1 MPRSSSFADVS
12 STKQA
17 SSIRRGSSFASN
29 VESMEPTP
37 RSATFEGIFPECTKQ
52 EKALE
57 GATEAYE
64 AAKAVWKRA
73 SDKLAELQQ
82 QRDSELAA
90 NPKAKI
96 DPAVEAEMEE
106 LAAAAAECEQKAGA
120 TKKLVREAERNL
132 SRERHR
138 GYFTAISQRNVQQS
152 RTNAHNYFIA
162 KEYTNQSMDD
172 GREALRE
179 AARKRQHDA
188 REVAK
193 EKARVER
200 DLRLFTHVES
210 FAANWKVGWPRGQL
224 FPPAPRAPP
233 TVWLKPPGPPE
244 EEPETLTLL
253 KKALAANL
261 MRVVDLFRKW
271 DVDHDHTI
279 NEDELRLA
287 LGSLKVPHTEQQLK
301 QLFDNLDED
310 NSGFIDFEELYKAL
324 RKHGAKRAPTN
335 HIELEMPK
343 RHEPPPHGTAA
354 ERRAVAAIKK
364 ALHVNLQR
372 VSDLFAHW
380 DENGDGQISKTEIK
394 RALGAQCIPVED
406 IGLNFLFK
414 RLDADNSGGIDF
426 RELNKLLR
434 REFIFMEDVAEARV
448 ISVGDIR
455 GPTPAGLTGNSPAR
469 PARRPSTVPAG
480 LGKRGSISLGRH
492 APDGRAPT
500 AVALSRRAAFEQQV
514 ARHDHADVAAVLY
527 EKDARAAEQ
536 KEAQKKAAIA
546 AALDERRKREQEVK
560 RRRQQN
566 LTVPPPPPKAIAAAE
581 VRATTAPKLVK
592 KR

>member
-1 MPRSSSFADVS
+1 MPRSSSIVDSAAG
-12 STKQA
+12 KQA
-17 SSIRRGSSFASN
+17 SSTRRGSSFASN
-29 VESMEPTP
+29 VESLVPTP
-37 RSATFEGIFPECTKQ
+37 RSATFEGLFPECTKQ

-57 GATEAYE
+57 GATEAYA

-73 SDKLAELQQ
+73 SDKHAGLQQ
-82 QRDSELAA
+82 QRDGELAA

-96 DPAVEAEMEE
+96 DPAVEAEIEE
-106 LAAAAAECEQKAGA
+106 LAAAVAECERKAGA
-120 TKKLVREAERNL
+120 AKKLLREAERTL

-138 GYFTAISQRNVQQS
+138 GYFTTLSQRNVQQA
-152 RTNAHNYFIA
+152 RANAHNYFIA

-179 AARKRQHDA
+179 AARKRHRDA
-188 REVAK
+188 REAAR
-193 EKARVER
+193 EKARIER

-233 TVWLKPPGPPE
+233 TVWLKPDAPPE

-279 NEDELRLA
+279 SVEELRLA
-287 LGSLKVPHTEQQLK
+287 LGSLKVPHNEEQLK
-301 QLFDNLDED
+301 QLFENLDED
-310 NSGFIDFEELYKAL
+310 NSGFIDFEELYRAL
-324 RKHGAKRAPTN
+324 RKHGAKRAPPN

-343 RHEPPPHGTAA
+343 RHEPPPHGTTA

-372 VSDLFAHW
+372 VSDLFAQW
-380 DENGDGQISKTEIK
+380 DTDGDGQISKTEIK
-394 RALGAQCIPVED
+394 RALGAQCIPVD
-406 IGLNFLFK
+406 DVGLNFLFK

-455 GPTPAGLTGNSPAR
+455 GPTPSALAGDGPAA
-469 PARRPSTVPAG
+469 PLRRPSTVPV
-480 LGKRGSISLGRH
+480 GKRSAVRPGGH

-500 AVALSRRAAFEQQV
+500 AVALTRRQAFEQKL
-514 ARHDHADVAAVLY
+514 ARHDQADLAAVLY
-527 EKDARAAEQ
+527 ETDARAAEE
-536 KEAQKKAAIA
+536 KEAQRKAAIA
-546 AALDERRKREQEVK
+546 AALEERRKREQEVEK
-560 RRRQQN
+560 RRRQLN
-566 LTVPPPPPKAIAAAE
+566 LTAPPPPSKALAAPE
-581 VRATTAPKLVK
+581 VHARTAPKLVK
-592 KR
+592 KK